1 MLSKESRKDV
11 IRKFKEREP
20 SIGVYA
26 VRCTTTGRAWVG
38 ASKNLEATQNG
49 CWFCLRSGSHQDKSL
64 QQEWDAQGESAFKY
78 EILGCVDKEVHPIE
92 IEDLLKEMRSDWIA
106 RLNAQRLL

>member
-20 SIGVYA
+20 AIGIYA
-26 VRCTTTGRAWVG
+26 VRCTQTGHAWVG
-38 ASKNLEATQNG
+38 ASKNLEATQNR
-49 CWFCLRSGSHQDKSL
+49 CWFSLRSGSHQDKLL
-64 QQEWDAQGESAFKY
+64 QQEWDAHGESAFKY
-78 EILGCVDKEVHPIE
+78 EILGQLDKDVHSIE
-92 IEDLLKEMRSDWIA
+92 MEDLLKGMRRDWIA